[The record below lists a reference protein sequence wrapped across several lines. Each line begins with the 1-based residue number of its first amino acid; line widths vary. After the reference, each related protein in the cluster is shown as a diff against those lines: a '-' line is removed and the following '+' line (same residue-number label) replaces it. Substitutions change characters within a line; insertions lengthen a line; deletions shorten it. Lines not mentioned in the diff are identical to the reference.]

1 MYIKYIYIHRY
12 LFVRLLDNIA
22 LHKPAMQS
30 SNYGHLH
37 KADRAVDGN
46 ADPYYHS
53 NHCSCTGE
61 SYEPWW
67 AVDLQRR
74 YTVLSVS
81 LTNRLTVGMCLE
93 QNSETVLNRY
103 VNICSHFKWNMDLAF
118 CVSFLTDG
126 LNHPKLSRLSVN
138 TAFTH

>member
-1 MYIKYIYIHRY
+1 M
-12 LFVRLLDNIA
+12 RLLDNIA

-30 SNYGHLH
+30 SDYDNLH

-46 ADPYYHS
+46 ADPDYHR

-81 LTNRLTVGMCLE
+81 LTNRLTVGMWLG
-93 QNSETVLNRY
+93 QNSEKGS
-103 VNICSHFKWNMDLAF
+103 NIYM
-118 CVSFLTDG
+118 
-126 LNHPKLSRLSVN
+126 
-138 TAFTH
+138 